1 MSAVIYKQRLLHE
14 NETVQFFITANSMVL
29 NNVILE
35 SHSAKNVKNNYCKT
49 IRSFLPAVQ
58 FVAGLNV

>member
-1 MSAVIYKQRLLHE
+1 MKMRQCNY
-14 NETVQFFITANSMVL
+14 FITANAMVL

-58 FVAGLNV
+58 FVAGLNVEIDKTFV

>member
-1 MSAVIYKQRLLHE
+1 MKMRQR
-14 NETVQFFITANSMVL
+14 NYFITANSMVL